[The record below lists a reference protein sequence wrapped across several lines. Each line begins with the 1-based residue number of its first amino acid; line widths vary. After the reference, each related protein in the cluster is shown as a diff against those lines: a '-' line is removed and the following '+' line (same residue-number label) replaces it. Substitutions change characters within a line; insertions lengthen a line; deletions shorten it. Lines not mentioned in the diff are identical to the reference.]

1 MWYLNMVYLYVTSP
15 MQESKKTTEQI
26 RTLLKIAVVVILIF
40 YSTLK
45 VTSTSTYT
53 HLFRL
58 IPWWAVAMGHSCRAQ
73 LWNQKVRFDASSP

>member
-1 MWYLNMVYLYVTSP
+1 MWYLNMVYLYVNSP
-15 MQESKKTTEQI
+15 MEKSKKTTEQI

-53 HLFRL
+53 HSN
-58 IPWWAVAMGHSCRAQ
+58 PTDPVVGSCRAQ
-73 LWNQKVRFDASSP
+73 PWDPEVRFDASPP